1 MPHETPNEHFMS
13 GQLLAALWTLRLL
26 VTPGAAA
33 PERDEFLAKKVP
45 AQLLDKELPSL
56 ANHLILAKR
65 RGSDRWKAAVEVFRE
80 IPGLLPPGRLPD
92 DTMGPSE
99 QRAFADG
106 YTEQLTKYKEKWS
119 QILA

>member
-1 MPHETPNEHFMS
+1 MPRETPNEHFKS

-33 PERDEFLAKKVP
+33 PERDEFLAKKAPVK
-45 AQLLDKELPSL
+45 LLNKELPSL
-56 ANHLILAKR
+56 AGHLILVKR
-65 RGSDRWKAAVEVFRE
+65 RGSDRWEAAVEIFRE
-80 IPGLLPPGRLPD
+80 IPGFLPPGRLPV
-92 DTMGPSE
+92 DTMGPPE

-106 YTEQLTKYKEKWS
+106 YAEQLAKYKEKWS